1 MRRMPIPCRCLSF
14 LPGGCPPGIYA
25 GLASLSEGCPPAGGR
40 LHTCYSPVRQ
50 SPAGSASTSP
60 VALRLA
66 CVKPAA
72 SVHPEPGSNS
82 PLFILFSFFSFK
94 DDFRNLRSRRSDS
107 NISNCCLWPSLS
119 FCIVRSGIAGLYVPC
134 TLTTFTLL
142 VLWQNV
148 IVLLRLIRCCPR
160 NANAKLV
167 QKRPRVNTLRKHFR
181 IFLVPIRLSRCG
193 SIKSINVKFCIIL
206 LIQSIQTTFPTLSAS
221 KFSKFFRTTL
231 EFS

>member
-82 PLFILFSFFSFK
+82 PLFILFSFSLFLKMTSGTSGPLGRTPIYRIVVFGPA
-94 DDFRNLRSRRSDS
+94 F
-107 NISNCCLWPSLS
+107 PSV
-119 FCIVRSGIAGLYVPC
+119 IVRSGIAGLYVPC

-167 QKRPRVNTLRKHFR
+167 QKRPRVNTPCKHFR

-193 SIKSINVKFCIIL
+193 SIKSINVKFCIFI
-206 LIQSIQTTFPTLSAS
+206 LIQQ
-221 KFSKFFRTTL
+221 
-231 EFS
+231 

>member
-107 NISNCCLWPSLS
+107 NIPNCCLWPSLS
-119 FCIVRSGIAGLYVPC
+119 FCYCKEWNCGTLCPLYSHNFYAACLVAECHCSLALARGVIPGIA
-134 TLTTFTLL
+134 
-142 VLWQNV
+142 
-148 IVLLRLIRCCPR
+148 I
-160 NANAKLV
+160 AKLV
-167 QKRPRVNTLRKHFR
+167 HFRPRVNTPSKHFPFSVVL
-181 IFLVPIRLSRCG
+181 ICLSRYH
-193 SIKSINVKFCIIL
+193 SVKSINVKIYVYIFIICCR
-206 LIQSIQTTFPTLSAS
+206 A
-221 KFSKFFRTTL
+221 
-231 EFS
+231 